1 MSGVIFD
8 KILGRIREGGD
19 EGGGGGNYALIENTP
34 QIVVVND
41 DLFNI
46 TGEQLESLKVGDI
59 ATVHTSFND
68 YSCVV
73 YFKTNNSVYFSYI
86 YGDTRILNI
95 VKFVKQ
101 QNKSWTHQLKQYP
114 FVTLKENSQPVAGMQ
129 PGKFY
134 SLGELA
140 GDTVFVISGAE
151 NGVANVWHW
160 SFSIGATKP
169 NITWPSEITIWN
181 GGNTPDISA
190 NKHYEIV
197 VINNFGICL
206 SDNQAGGVFPSLTE
220 NTFPIAGA
228 NGELVDSPLKMVGNY
243 LSFVGSGTAYGTAMT
258 LMPDGQIDLGFAYFE
273 TGFTCN
279 DGEAYF
285 SDTTDIVCEGGFILK
300 GDDGK
305 FYDIKIVSGQLTC
318 TLHT

>member
-1 MSGVIFD
+1 MIFD

-101 QNKSWTHQLKQYP
+101 QNKSCVENP
-114 FVTLKENSQPVAGMQ
+114 FDFLRKC
-129 PGKFY
+129 F
-134 SLGELA
+134 
-140 GDTVFVISGAE
+140 
-151 NGVANVWHW
+151 
-160 SFSIGATKP
+160 
-169 NITWPSEITIWN
+169 
-181 GGNTPDISA
+181 
-190 NKHYEIV
+190 
-197 VINNFGICL
+197 
-206 SDNQAGGVFPSLTE
+206 
-220 NTFPIAGA
+220 
-228 NGELVDSPLKMVGNY
+228 SPLWVWAWQTIM
-243 LSFVGSGTAYGTAMT
+243 
-258 LMPDGQIDLGFAYFE
+258 E
-273 TGFTCN
+273 C
-279 DGEAYF
+279 
-285 SDTTDIVCEGGFILK
+285 
-300 GDDGK
+300 
-305 FYDIKIVSGQLTC
+305 
-318 TLHT
+318 